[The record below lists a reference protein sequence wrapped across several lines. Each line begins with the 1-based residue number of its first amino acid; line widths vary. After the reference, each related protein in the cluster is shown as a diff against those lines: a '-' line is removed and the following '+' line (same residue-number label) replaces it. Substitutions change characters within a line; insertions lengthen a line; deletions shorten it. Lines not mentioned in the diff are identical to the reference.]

1 MLAYFGCHH
10 GRTFFLSLHDQ
21 KFARR
26 GEEKR
31 TNPPNPRQNSEQQTT
46 YGILRNM
53 EATTVPLILLCLLC
67 GGAAFLSSSVAD
79 TATHDGDY
87 HNNPKL
93 ATRVQTLLCDSC
105 TDDATELTQGCQAY
119 ITPLNTC
126 YNAQVLFPNDDT
138 WGKIDI
144 YDTMIM
150 RDVKRVFYESTD
162 GSCVGKENDGD
173 VVEDYFMLPLDECV
187 GPFGPPRPW
196 GKFSLLFD
204 DDHEYDLEVLST
216 V

>member
-1 MLAYFGCHH
+1 
-10 GRTFFLSLHDQ
+10 
-21 KFARR
+21 
-26 GEEKR
+26 
-31 TNPPNPRQNSEQQTT
+31 
-46 YGILRNM
+46 M
-53 EATTVPLILLCLLC
+53 EASTVPLILLCLLC
-67 GGAAFLSSSVAD
+67 GGAALAD

-204 DDHEYDLEVLST
+204 DDHEYELEVVST

>member
-1 MLAYFGCHH
+1 M
-10 GRTFFLSLHDQ
+10 
-21 KFARR
+21 K
-26 GEEKR
+26 
-31 TNPPNPRQNSEQQTT
+31 
-46 YGILRNM
+46 
-53 EATTVPLILLCLLC
+53 ATTVLLVLLCLLH
-67 GGAAFLSSSVAD
+67 GSTASPSSSAA
-79 TATHDGDY
+79 TTHDGDD

-93 ATRVQTLLCDSC
+93 ATHVQTLLCDSC
-105 TDDATELTQGCQAY
+105 HDDATELTQGCVAY

-150 RDVKRVFYESTD
+150 RDVKRIFYESTD
-162 GSCVGKENDGD
+162 GSCIGRENDG

-196 GKFSLLFD
+196 GKFTLLFD
-204 DDHEYDLEVLST
+204 DDQKDELEVLST